1 MGPKVAVVGL
11 GTMGAQ
17 CLWQLSRRGI
27 DASGYETYV
36 PGHGRARRAATTG
49 CSA

>member
-27 DASGYETYV
+27 DASGYETTHPV
-36 PGHGRARRAATTG
+36 TAVARRAATTG

>member
-27 DASGYETYV
+27 DASGYETYA
-36 PGHGRARRAATTG
+36 PGHGRGAAGGDNG